1 MRRAVTL
8 LGTAFVM
15 SCIVL
20 VLVAIP
26 AGAQDS
32 KKVPNTGGSP

>member
-8 LGTAFVM
+8 PGTAFVPL
-15 SCIVL
+15 CIVL
-20 VLVAIP
+20 VLVAIS

-32 KKVPNTGGSP
+32 KKVPNTDDSP